1 MLMHRL
7 GLARRHF
14 NLQHANLVI
23 FKNDPMVSGC
33 GYDRVKIGRGF
44 SLHRRSEYCYCD
56 HQLQRQFSSTST
68 MSDTV
73 TIR

>member
-14 NLQHANLVI
+14 NLQYANLVV
-23 FKNDPMVSGC
+23 FKKDPMVSGC

-44 SLHRRSEYCYCD
+44 SLHGRSE
-56 HQLQRQFSSTST
+56 
-68 MSDTV
+68 
-73 TIR
+73 